1 MVKKE
6 GYNKSLDL
14 YCLGLLFYEI
24 LVGTNPFEG
33 ITPKTI
39 SEMKNR
45 PINLDKKS
53 IPNTVK
59 DLIRKLVKD
68 RP

>member
-1 MVKKE
+1 M
-6 GYNKSLDL
+6 
-14 YCLGLLFYEI
+14 
-24 LVGTNPFEG
+24 GTNPFEG